1 MMTHTVKKDTGV
13 EKRIGQEHKQEGW
26 ERWDETES
34 DLWFRKL
41 AWLSGWKVT
50 GILLEAER

>member
-1 MMTHTVKKDTGV
+1 MTHTVKKDTGV